1 MSKYPTGVENHG
13 GSLRLWFMYQGER
26 VRENLGVPD
35 TPKNRKVAGELRT
48 SICYAIRTGTF
59 DYSAQFPNSSR
70 AKENN
75 DHKLKTTISEM
86 AYKWL
91 ELKRTVLAKNTHMRY
106 TSYVKMCLRILD
118 DSKPLSSL
126 THENLISLRHE
137 LLTGYQLIGKT
148 LERSHKK
155 GRTVRTVNG
164 YMAVWLE
171 MIKFAERNGYTNGPV
186 ISDIRPL
193 RKSKSEPDPLTKEEF
208 LRLLDVTSHEQ
219 TRNLWIVAVSTGM
232 RHGELCA
239 LAWED
244 IDTVNWTVKVNRNLS
259 ISDHFS
265 PPKTESGIRTITL
278 TQQAINAFKSQLQFT
293 RMKTQHEVVVN
304 LREYGKQRTDLCT
317 FVFNPSVSG
326 RYPTKSICYIPG
338 SIAASWNH
346 LLRRAGI
353 RHRKA
358 YESRHTFACWALS
371 AGANPNFIAQQMG
384 HTNAQMVFSVYGKWM
399 SDQNG
404 DQLAILNQNF
414 DLNVP
419 QMPQKKMAATQ

>member
-26 VRENLGVPD
+26 VRESLGVPD
-35 TPKNRKVAGELRT
+35 TPKNRKIAGELRT

-59 DYSAQFPNSSR
+59 DYNAQFPNSPR
-70 AKENN
+70 AKVK
-75 DHKLKTTISEM
+75 DDRKLKTSVSEL

-91 ELKRTVLAKNTHMRY
+91 ALKQTVLAKNTHMRY

-118 DSKPLSSL
+118 DEMPISSL
-126 THENLISLRHE
+126 THEDLMSLRHE

-164 YMAVWLE
+164 YMAVMLE
-171 MIKFAERNGYTNGPV
+171 MLKFAERNGYTNGSV

-208 LRLLDVTSHEQ
+208 VRLLEATNHQQ
-219 TRNLWIVAVSTGM
+219 TRNLWVLAVSTGM
-232 RHGELCA
+232 RHGEICA

-244 IDTVNWTVKVNRNLS
+244 VDTVNWTVKVNRNLA

-265 PPKTESGIRTITL
+265 PPKTESGIRTINL
-278 TQQAINAFKSQLQFT
+278 TQPAIEALKSQMQFT
-293 RMKTQHEVVVN
+293 RMKEQHEIVVH

-317 FVFNPSVSG
+317 FVFNPNVSA
-326 RYPTKSICYIPG
+326 RYPSKSICYIPG
-338 SIAASWNH
+338 SIASSWNH
-346 LLRRAGI
+346 LLKRAGI

-371 AGANPNFIAQQMG
+371 AGANPSFIANQMG
-384 HTNAQMVFSVYGKWM
+384 HTNAQMVFNVYGKWM
-399 SDQNG
+399 SEQNCDQVA
-404 DQLAILNQNF
+404 LLNTNF
-414 DLNVP
+414 DFNAP
-419 QMPQKKMAATQ
+419 QMPHNKVAGI

>member
-26 VRENLGVPD
+26 VRESLGVPD
-35 TPKNRKVAGELRT
+35 TPKNRKIAGELRT

-59 DYSAQFPNSSR
+59 DYNAQFPNSPR
-70 AKENN
+70 AKVK
-75 DHKLKTTISEM
+75 DDRKLKTSVSEL

-91 ELKRTVLAKNTHMRY
+91 ALKQTVLAKNTHMRY

-118 DSKPLSSL
+118 DEMPISSL
-126 THENLISLRHE
+126 THEDLVSLRHE

-164 YMAVWLE
+164 YMAVMLE
-171 MIKFAERNGYTNGPV
+171 MLKFAERNGYTNGSV

-208 LRLLDVTSHEQ
+208 VRLLEATNHQQ
-219 TRNLWIVAVSTGM
+219 TRNLWVLAVSTGM
-232 RHGELCA
+232 RHGEICA

-244 IDTVNWTVKVNRNLS
+244 VDTVNWTVKVNRNLA

-265 PPKTESGIRTITL
+265 PPKTESGIRTINL
-278 TQQAINAFKSQLQFT
+278 TQPAIEALKSQMQFT
-293 RMKTQHEVVVN
+293 RMKEQHEIVVH

-317 FVFNPSVSG
+317 FVFNPNVSA
-326 RYPTKSICYIPG
+326 RYPSKSICYIPG
-338 SIAASWNH
+338 SIASSWNH
-346 LLRRAGI
+346 LLKRAGI

-371 AGANPNFIAQQMG
+371 AGANPSFIANQMG
-384 HTNAQMVFSVYGKWM
+384 HTNAQMVFNVYGKWM
-399 SDQNG
+399 SEQNG
-404 DQLAILNQNF
+404 DQVALLNTNF
-414 DLNVP
+414 DFNAP
-419 QMPQKKMAATQ
+419 QMPHNKAAGI

>member
-26 VRENLGVPD
+26 VRESLGVPD
-35 TPKNRKVAGELRT
+35 TPKNRKIAGELRT

-59 DYSAQFPNSSR
+59 DYTAQFPNSPR
-70 AKENN
+70 AQVN
-75 DHKLKTTISEM
+75 DDRKLKTTVSEL

-91 ELKRTVLAKNTHMRY
+91 ALKQTVLAKNTHMRY

-118 DSKPLSSL
+118 DEKPISAL
-126 THENLISLRHE
+126 THEDLMSLRHE

-164 YMAVWLE
+164 YMAVMIE
-171 MIKFAERNGYTNGPV
+171 MLKFAERNGYTNGSV

-208 LRLLDVTSHEQ
+208 MRLLEATNHQ
-219 TRNLWIVAVSTGM
+219 QIRNIWVLAVSTGM
-232 RHGELCA
+232 RYGEICA

-244 IDTVNWTVKVNRNLS
+244 VDTVNWTIKVNRNLA

-265 PPKTESGIRTITL
+265 PPKTESGIRTINL
-278 TQQAINAFKSQLQFT
+278 TQPAIEALKIQMQFT
-293 RMKTQHEVVVN
+293 RMKEQHEIVVH
-304 LREYGKQRTDLCT
+304 LREYGKQRTDFCT
-317 FVFNPSVSG
+317 FVFNPNVSA
-326 RYPTKSICYIPG
+326 RYPSKSICYIPG

-346 LLRRAGI
+346 LLKRAGI

-371 AGANPNFIAQQMG
+371 AGANPSFIANQMG
-384 HTNAQMVFSVYGKWM
+384 HTNAQMVFNVYGKWM
-399 SDQNG
+399 SEQNG
-404 DQLAILNQNF
+404 DQVALLNTNF
-414 DLNVP
+414 DFNAP
-419 QMPQKKMAATQ
+419 QMPHNKVAGI

>member
-26 VRENLGVPD
+26 VRESLGVPD
-35 TPKNRKVAGELRT
+35 TPKNRKIAGELRT

-59 DYSAQFPNSSR
+59 DYNAQFPNSPR
-70 AKENN
+70 AKVK
-75 DHKLKTTISEM
+75 DDRKLKTSVSEL

-91 ELKRTVLAKNTHMRY
+91 ALKQTVLAKNTHMRY

-118 DSKPLSSL
+118 VEMPISSL
-126 THENLISLRHE
+126 THEDLMSLRHE

-164 YMAVWLE
+164 YMAVMLE
-171 MIKFAERNGYTNGPV
+171 MLKFAERNGYTNGSV

-208 LRLLDVTSHEQ
+208 VRLLEATNHQQ
-219 TRNLWIVAVSTGM
+219 TRNLWVLAVSTGM
-232 RHGELCA
+232 RHGEICA

-244 IDTVNWTVKVNRNLS
+244 VDTVNWTIKVNRNLA

-265 PPKTESGIRTITL
+265 PPKTESGIRTINL
-278 TQQAINAFKSQLQFT
+278 TQPAIEALKSQMQFT
-293 RMKTQHEVVVN
+293 RMKEQHEIVVH

-317 FVFNPSVSG
+317 FVFNPNVSA
-326 RYPTKSICYIPG
+326 RYPSKSICYIPG
-338 SIAASWNH
+338 SIASSWNH
-346 LLRRAGI
+346 LLKRAGI

-371 AGANPNFIAQQMG
+371 AGANPSFIANQMG
-384 HTNAQMVFSVYGKWM
+384 HTNAQMVFNVYGKWM
-399 SDQNG
+399 SEQNG
-404 DQLAILNQNF
+404 DQVALLNTNF
-414 DLNVP
+414 DFNAP
-419 QMPQKKMAATQ
+419 QMPHNKVAGI

>member
-26 VRENLGVPD
+26 VRESLGVPD
-35 TPKNRKVAGELRT
+35 TPKNRKIAGELRT

-59 DYSAQFPNSSR
+59 DYTAQFPNSPR
-70 AKENN
+70 AQVNN
-75 DHKLKTTISEM
+75 DRKLKTSVSEL

-91 ELKRTVLAKNTHMRY
+91 ALKQTVLAKNTHMRY
-106 TSYVKMCLRILD
+106 TSYLRMCLRILD
-118 DSKPLSSL
+118 DEKPISNL
-126 THENLISLRHE
+126 THEDLMSLRHE

-164 YMAVWLE
+164 YMAVMLE
-171 MIKFAERNGYTNGPV
+171 MLKFAERNGYTNGPV

-193 RKSKSEPDPLTKEEF
+193 RKSKSEPDPLTKDEF
-208 LRLLDVTSHEQ
+208 VRLLQATNHKQ
-219 TRNLWIVAVSTGM
+219 TMNLWILAVSTGM
-232 RHGELCA
+232 RHGEICA

-244 IDTVNWTVKVNRNLS
+244 VDTVNWTIKVNRNLS

-265 PPKTESGIRTITL
+265 PPKTESGIRTINL
-278 TQQAINAFKSQLQFT
+278 TQPAIEALKNQMQFT
-293 RMKTQHEVVVN
+293 RMNEQHEIVVHM
-304 LREYGKQRTDLCT
+304 REFGKQRKDLCT
-317 FVFNPSVSG
+317 FVFNPNISG

-353 RHRKA
+353 RHRKS

-371 AGANPNFIAQQMG
+371 AGANPSFIANQMG
-384 HTNAQMVFSVYGKWM
+384 HTNAQMVFNVYGKWM
-399 SDQNG
+399 SEQNDDQVA
-404 DQLAILNQNF
+404 LLNINF
-414 DLNVP
+414 DFNAPL
-419 QMPQKKMAATQ
+419 MPHKKAAGI